1 MGYKTKL
8 QVLLFR
14 KTPLL
19 PPADMRAQ
27 EMGEQLAVIDGQ
39 AEEERY
45 GKAVKTLGG
54 KKGGIKGREALSFRS

>member
-8 QVLLFR
+8 QVLLYR

-39 AEEERY
+39 VEEERY
-45 GKAVKTLGG
+45 SKAVKTLGE
-54 KKGGIKGREALSFRS
+54 KKRRN